1 MGRNMERV
9 RDMLCEELDKFGSKG
24 ELTAGSLE
32 TIDKLAHSI
41 KSIDT
46 IMAMEDAYSN
56 ENRGGRSNRSYR
68 GNSRESYARE
78 SYRGSRRGRSNR
90 GYSYDDAKEDMI
102 DQLEDIMRTAPDK
115 ETKEAIKQAIE
126 MIGE

>member
-46 IMAMEDAYSN
+46 IMAMEGAYSN
-56 ENRGGRSNRSYR
+56 ENRGGRSYGSYR
-68 GNSRESYARE
+68 GNSRESYG
-78 SYRGSRRGRSNR
+78 SYRNSRRGRSNR